1 MRTNNYIFITL
12 LFSSFSL
19 LSQSLDEDFINS
31 LPSNIKDDV
40 LDEAN
45 KSGEKPDYIYR
56 SPNTKQELPFQ
67 TLERLVREIDEVKKK
82 YAAKDIDDNE
92 LKRFGDSFFSS
103 IQSSFMP
110 INDPSFSSGYII
122 NPGDRLKLQIIG
134 SNSKIT
140 DIQVE
145 REGSINIP
153 NVGKIFVVGLE
164 ISKAQDLIDA
174 QVKQKLPG
182 SNSFLTLTGIS
193 DIQILIVGNVIN
205 PGLYAIS
212 GNTNILHALDAAGGI
227 AENGSFRNIQV
238 KRNNELIANVDL
250 YDIFINGNISQ
261 EFQLKSGDSIVV
273 GPLLPQIAISGAI
286 SNPAIYEIK
295 EFSLGSAIKLA
306 QGLTP
311 NFSAEENIKISR
323 KNFNSEISVPIDKD
337 TRDKFEL
344 IAGDN
349 IFVPNYKPVTE
360 KSRSVKIHGF
370 VNNPGTYF
378 LKEDD
383 RLLDVIY
390 KAGGYKINAYP
401 LGGIFTRLSVK
412 KIEEETNKRIYKD
425 LISFL
430 VNNLG
435 KNTSGN
441 SGGDSSIAMLISEY
455 KDSKTIGR
463 MSVELDIDVLND
475 NPKLNI
481 QVHDGD
487 EIYIPSINSNVFV
500 FGEVMNPGT
509 RMYQDDNNIFDYVD
523 ESGGLTKH
531 ALKKNIIIINPNGNA
546 SNVNPGLLS
555 FQNSTEYI
563 LPGSLIYVP
572 RDIDPVADLQ
582 STALFSQVF
591 SSLALSLASLNSIN

>member
-182 SNSFLTLTGIS
+182 SNSFLT
-193 DIQILIVGNVIN
+193 
-205 PGLYAIS
+205 
-212 GNTNILHALDAAGGI
+212 
-227 AENGSFRNIQV
+227 F
-238 KRNNELIANVDL
+238 
-250 YDIFINGNISQ
+250 
-261 EFQLKSGDSIVV
+261 
-273 GPLLPQIAISGAI
+273 
-286 SNPAIYEIK
+286 
-295 EFSLGSAIKLA
+295 
-306 QGLTP
+306 
-311 NFSAEENIKISR
+311 
-323 KNFNSEISVPIDKD
+323 
-337 TRDKFEL
+337 
-344 IAGDN
+344 
-349 IFVPNYKPVTE
+349 
-360 KSRSVKIHGF
+360 
-370 VNNPGTYF
+370 
-378 LKEDD
+378 
-383 RLLDVIY
+383 
-390 KAGGYKINAYP
+390 
-401 LGGIFTRLSVK
+401 
-412 KIEEETNKRIYKD
+412 
-425 LISFL
+425 
-430 VNNLG
+430 
-435 KNTSGN
+435 
-441 SGGDSSIAMLISEY
+441 
-455 KDSKTIGR
+455 
-463 MSVELDIDVLND
+463 
-475 NPKLNI
+475 
-481 QVHDGD
+481 
-487 EIYIPSINSNVFV
+487 
-500 FGEVMNPGT
+500 
-509 RMYQDDNNIFDYVD
+509 
-523 ESGGLTKH
+523 
-531 ALKKNIIIINPNGNA
+531 
-546 SNVNPGLLS
+546 
-555 FQNSTEYI
+555 
-563 LPGSLIYVP
+563 
-572 RDIDPVADLQ
+572 
-582 STALFSQVF
+582 
-591 SSLALSLASLNSIN
+591 